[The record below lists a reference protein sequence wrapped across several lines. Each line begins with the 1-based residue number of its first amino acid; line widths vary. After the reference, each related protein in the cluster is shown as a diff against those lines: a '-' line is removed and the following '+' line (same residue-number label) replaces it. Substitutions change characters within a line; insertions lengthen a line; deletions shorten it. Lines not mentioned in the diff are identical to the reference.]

1 MLTQAEL
8 LTLHHSLRGERV
20 LSVYIDG
27 SAADP
32 AEQRSW
38 RTQLDHHLEKIRD
51 SLDRTLPGEEDQ
63 LERCLGLLDSALAGR
78 VPSIGAPGWAAFVTF
93 DRVHESGP
101 LSSSTQTLAKWRT
114 GAYLA
119 PYFRALKEN
128 RQVVVIVAD
137 ATEAT
142 IYVRRDG
149 TLERRDTIRA
159 HHPIDPPLHMGTP
172 PRSGFHTGTRGST
185 GHDMAQRALL
195 KGRDRMLADTAAR
208 VAELADGDPWIVL
221 GGIKKV
227 TSQLEG
233 ELAPIAPRRLITV
246 ASLDV
251 HASEAEIAAGARAGA
266 ADLRDA
272 ADAQRVGEI
281 ADAAAAHGL
290 GAVGPAA
297 TKYALEQSCVRD
309 LCITDRYLRRHE
321 RDAEDAVRSALD
333 QGAVVE
339 EVSGRAAELLDAE
352 GGIAAGLRF
361 RPAPIGGGARAGR
374 S

>member
-1 MLTQAEL
+1 
-8 LTLHHSLRGERV
+8 V

-38 RTQLDHHLEKIRD
+38 RIQLDHSLDKIRH
-51 SLDRTLPGEEDQ
+51 SLDRTLPGEEDR
-63 LERCLGLLDSALAGR
+63 LEKCLGLLSSALAGLD
-78 VPSIGAPGWAAFVTF
+78 PSIGAPGWAAFVTS
-93 DRVHESGP
+93 DRMHESAA
-101 LSSSTQTLAKWRT
+101 LSSGTPTLAKWRT

-119 PYFRALKEN
+119 PYFRALKDN
-128 RQVVVIVAD
+128 RQAVVIVAD

-142 IYVRRDG
+142 IYVNRAG
-149 TLERRDTIRA
+149 MLERKDKIHA
-159 HHPIDPPLHMGTP
+159 HHPVDPPQHMGTP
-172 PRSGFHTGTRGST
+172 PLPGFHTGTRGPT

-233 ELAPIAPRRLITV
+233 ELASIAPHRVITV

-251 HASEAEIAAGARAGA
+251 HASESAIVVAARAGA
-266 ADLRDA
+266 AELRDA
-272 ADAQRVGEI
+272 ADAKRISEI
-281 ADAAAAHGL
+281 AGAAAAHGL
-290 GAVGPAA
+290 GAVGAAA
-297 TKYALEQSCVRD
+297 TKYALEQACVRD
-309 LCITDRYLRRHE
+309 LYVTDRYLGRYE
-321 RDAEDAVRSALD
+321 RDAEDAVRAALD
-333 QGAVVE
+333 QDAVVE
-339 EVSGRAAELLDAE
+339 EVSGKAAELLDAE

-361 RPAPIGGGARAGR
+361 RPAPISGGARAER

>member
-1 MLTQAEL
+1 MLTQAEV
-8 LTLHHSLRGERV
+8 LTLHRSLSGERV

-38 RTQLDHHLEKIRD
+38 RTQLDHHLDKIRH
-51 SLDRTLPGEEDQ
+51 SLDKTLPGEEDR
-63 LERCLGLLDSALAGR
+63 LEKCLGLLSSSLAGLD
-78 VPSIGAPGWAAFVTF
+78 PSIGAPGWAAFVTS
-93 DRVHESGP
+93 DRVHESAP
-101 LSSSTQTLAKWRT
+101 LSSGTPTLAKWRT

-119 PYFRALKEN
+119 PYFRALKDD
-128 RQVVVIVAD
+128 RPAVVIVAD

-142 IYVRRDG
+142 IYVHRAG
-149 TLERRDTIRA
+149 ALERRDTIHA
-159 HHPIDPPLHMGTP
+159 HHPVDPPQHMGTP
-172 PRSGFHTGTRGST
+172 PLPGFHTGTRGPT

-208 VAELADGDPWIVL
+208 VAELANGDSWVVL

-233 ELAPIAPRRLITV
+233 ELAPIAPHRVMTL

-266 ADLRDA
+266 AELRDA
-272 ADAQRVGEI
+272 ADAKRVAEI
-281 ADAAAAHGL
+281 VGAAAAHGL
-290 GAVGPAA
+290 GAVGAAA
-297 TKYALEQSCVRD
+297 TKYALEQACVRD
-309 LCITDRYLRRHE
+309 LYVTDRHLGRYE
-321 RDAEDAVRSALD
+321 REAEDAVRAALD

-339 EVSGRAAELLDAE
+339 EVSGKAAELLDAE

-361 RPAPIGGGARAGR
+361 RPAPLGSGARAER

>member
-8 LTLHHSLRGERV
+8 LTLHRSLRGERV

-38 RTQLDHHLEKIRD
+38 RTQLDHHLERIRD
-51 SLDRTLPGEEDQ
+51 SLDRTLPDEADR
-63 LERCLGLLDSALAGR
+63 LERCLGLLASALAGLD
-78 VPSIGAPGWAAFVTF
+78 PSIGAPGWAAFVTL

-101 LSSSTQTLAKWRT
+101 LPSSTPTLAKWRT

-128 RQVVVIVAD
+128 RQAVVIVAD

-142 IYVRRDG
+142 IYVHRAG
-149 TLERRDTIRA
+149 TLERRDKIHA
-159 HHPIDPPLHMGTP
+159 HHPVDPPMHMGTP
-172 PRSGFHTGTRGST
+172 PRSGFHTGTRGTT

-208 VAELADGDPWIVL
+208 VAELADGDSWVVL
-221 GGIKKV
+221 GGIKRE

-233 ELAPIAPRRLITV
+233 ELASVAPHRVITV

-266 ADLRDA
+266 AELRDM
-272 ADAQRVGEI
+272 ADAKRVGEI

-297 TKYALEQSCVRD
+297 TKYALEQACVRD
-309 LCITDRYLRRHE
+309 LYVTDRYLSRHE
-321 RDAEDAVRSALD
+321 RDAEDAVRAALD

-339 EVSGRAAELLDAE
+339 EVSGKAAELLDAD

-361 RPAPIGGGARAGR
+361 RPAPIGGGTRAGR